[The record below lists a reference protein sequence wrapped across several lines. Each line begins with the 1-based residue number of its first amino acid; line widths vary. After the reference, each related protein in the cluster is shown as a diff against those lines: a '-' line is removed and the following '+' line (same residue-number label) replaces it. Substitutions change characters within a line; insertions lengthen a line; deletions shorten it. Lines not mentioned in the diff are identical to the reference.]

1 MHNNNIIYISTVTVI
16 KINLQ
21 CAYAYYIEILAG
33 SFTKDDT
40 ENLIKESIL
49 IYKFDHPNVI
59 SLIGLCLDAAP
70 SPYIIL
76 PFMEN
81 GSLLSY
87 IKNSRATLYTN
98 SDTEDEI
105 VSESFNIIIVPLHT
119 TVATYG

>member
-1 MHNNNIIYISTVTVI
+1 M
-16 KINLQ
+16 
-21 CAYAYYIEILAG
+21 LAG

-40 ENLIKESIL
+40 EDLIRESVL
-49 IYKFDHPNVI
+49 MYKFDHPNVI

-81 GSLLSY
+81 GSLLLY
-87 IKNSRATLYTN
+87 IKNSRAILHAN

-105 VSESFNIIIVPLHT
+105 VSESFNIVTI
-119 TVATYG
+119 TVTNHAYNGSYLWVDQSLYTSG

>member
-1 MHNNNIIYISTVTVI
+1 M
-16 KINLQ
+16 
-21 CAYAYYIEILAG
+21 LAG

-40 ENLIKESIL
+40 EDLIRESVL
-49 IYKFDHPNVI
+49 MYKFDHPNVI
-59 SLIGLCLDAAP
+59 SLIGLCFNTAP

-76 PFMEN
+76 PFMGN

-105 VSESFNIIIVPLHT
+105 VSESFNNYYS
-119 TVATYG
+119 TVTFLSYYGNHPCIQ